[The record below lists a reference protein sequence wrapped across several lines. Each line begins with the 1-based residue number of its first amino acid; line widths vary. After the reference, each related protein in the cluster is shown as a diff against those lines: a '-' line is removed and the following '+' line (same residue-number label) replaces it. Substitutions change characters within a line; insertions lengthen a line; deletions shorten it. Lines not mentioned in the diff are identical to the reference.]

1 MGNDSSAGAHCLWRF
16 LHDNL
21 TACFVSSEARFADS
35 ARRAYLVSQ
44 VGREVRVP
52 GFRYLSLQLEAV
64 HSKLMSEVQTPL
76 HVSRVIKMGKTGLV
90 YHPAYLEHDMGF
102 GHPESPNRLRAI
114 VQRLEE
120 NGIAA
125 RLVRIEPRKAED
137 EWITQVHAPHYLSS
151 LNRQAPTSGRVSLD
165 PDTSMSPGT
174 LQAAYLA
181 AGGALAAVDAI
192 MAREVDHVFCAVRP
206 PGHHAEAGRAMGFCF
221 FNNVAIAARYLQKK
235 YGLTRVLIVDWDVHH
250 GNGTQ
255 HSFEDDPSILFF
267 STHQYPHYPG
277 TGRGTE
283 RGKGAGEGFTINV
296 PMEAGEGDD
305 DYRAVFQKVL
315 VAAADDF
322 KPEFVIISAGFD
334 AHKDDPLASM
344 GLTESGY
351 AELTE
356 IVAGIATRHANG
368 RILSSL
374 EGGYNLTALAASV
387 EAHIKTL
394 LGV

>member
-1 MGNDSSAGAHCLWRF
+1 
-16 LHDNL
+16 
-21 TACFVSSEARFADS
+21 
-35 ARRAYLVSQ
+35 
-44 VGREVRVP
+44 
-52 GFRYLSLQLEAV
+52 
-64 HSKLMSEVQTPL
+64 
-76 HVSRVIKMGKTGLV
+76 MGKTGLV
-90 YHPAYLEHDMGF
+90 YHPAYFEHDMGA

-114 VQRLEE
+114 MQQLEQS
-120 NGIAA
+120 GTMA
-125 RLVRIEPRKAED
+125 RLTPIESRKAED
-137 EWITQVHAPHYLSS
+137 EWITQIHSLSYVRS
-151 LNRQAPTSGRVSLD
+151 LNQQTPTSGRVSLD

-181 AGGALAAVDAI
+181 AGGALASVDAI
-192 MAREVDHVFCAVRP
+192 MAQEVDHVFCAVRP
-206 PGHHAEAGRAMGFCF
+206 PGHHAEAGQAMGFCF
-221 FNNVAIAARYLQKK
+221 FNNVAIAARYIQKK

-255 HSFEDDPSILFF
+255 HSFENDPSVLFF

-277 TGRGTE
+277 TGRETE
-283 RGKGAGEGFTINV
+283 RGKGTGEGFTINV

-305 DYRAVFQKVL
+305 EYRAVFQKVL

-344 GLTESGY
+344 RLTESGY

-356 IVAGIATRHANG
+356 IVAGIATRHANS

-387 EAHIKTL
+387 EAHIKAL
-394 LGV
+394 LAV